1 MLYVFS
7 EAIPKSISCNEYWSL
22 KFIIF
27 YLDSFKNSTTQKTDL
42 RELIP
47 EFFYLPEMFLNI
59 NKLNM
64 GQKENKELVDDVFTP
79 CNNNPYDFVLTL
91 REVLEG
97 DTVSMNIQK
106 WIDLIFG
113 YTADSSFYPLA
124 IFRTVRQLKMRTM
137 SSSLWHMRTM
147 WIFLQS
153 PTLRTRK
160 VSLFKLLNLVSVPLN
175 SSLRHIYLLF
185 LQEVLVFTFIHLPP
199 SCSHLS
205 IITFLLLCSSD
216 SRNINEWRHRV
227 YLLSLSHE
235 PLLLHWS

>member
-1 MLYVFS
+1 MINDVVLPPWAKTAEQFIHMQREGLESEYVS
-7 EAIPKSISCNEYWSL
+7 QHIA
-22 KFIIF
+22 
-27 YLDSFKNSTTQKTDL
+27 
-42 RELIP
+42 R
-47 EFFYLPEMFLNI
+47 
-59 NKLNM
+59 
-64 GQKENKELVDDVFTP
+64 
-79 CNNNPYDFVLTL
+79 
-91 REVLEG
+91 
-97 DTVSMNIQK
+97 

-185 LQEVLVFTFIHLPP
+185 LQEVLVFSFIHLPP

-205 IITFLLLCSSD
+205 IITFLFLCSSD
-216 SRNINEWRHRV
+216 SRDINEWRHRV